1 MGGFFR
7 GLGIVFLGIVVA
19 VFVAVALPAVASI
32 WAFCALA
39 ALTVIGSFRPLPKI
53 GLGRRGLNVA
63 ILIFI
68 ALPFILVSAG
78 RLGVEREEARLA
90 ALKDDPP
97 AYLAALKE
105 RDEARWLDELA
116 VIDPDEHKAEMQRRA
131 DAKAKADADE
141 AERLRLEREAAAEQE
156 RAKQCG
162 EDSSAMAY
170 VMSQQFVTDRL
181 RAPATAE
188 FPWSNEARVKPLGD
202 CRFRV
207 AAHVDSQNGF
217 GALIRTH
224 YTAVLIF
231 TPESEM
237 WEVEALDF
245 AE

>member
-1 MGGFFR
+1 MGGFFK
-7 GLGIVFLGIVVA
+7 GLGVVVLGVVIA
-19 VFVAVALPAVASI
+19 VFASAALPPVGSI
-32 WAFCALA
+32 WGFCALA
-39 ALTVIGSFRPLPKI
+39 ALTAIGSFKPLPKL
-53 GLGRRGLNVA
+53 GMGRRGLNAA

-68 ALPFILVSAG
+68 AIPFILGSVG
-78 RLGVEREEARLA
+78 RLGMEQEEARLA
-90 ALKDDPP
+90 ALKDDPA

-105 RDEARWLDELA
+105 RDDARWLEELA
-116 VIDPDEHKAEMQRRA
+116 ELDPAEHKAEMQRRA

-141 AERLRLEREAAAEQE
+141 AERLRLEREDAAEQA

-162 EDSSAMAY
+162 EDNTMMAY
-170 VMSQQFVTDRL
+170 AMSQQFVTDQL

-188 FPWSNEARVKPLGD
+188 FPWADEARVKPLGD

-224 YTAVLIF
+224 YTAILIF